1 MSMRNE
7 NILLYILRI
16 TLTFPFLIGVVAGL
30 TSCQQSSPIPMGSGL
45 NVIATTSL
53 VGDVVSQ
60 MGGDKISV
68 DVLLP
73 LGTDPHSF
81 SPTPRDA
88 AKIADAKIIF
98 ANGVGLEAFL
108 KPLLD
113 NIGGSSKV
121 VEVSDGIK
129 YRTMVDEGSKSN
141 LQVDDPHT
149 WMDPNNVIIWVDNIV
164 RALSEQD
171 PNNAA
176 YYHKNGQ
183 AYQAKLR
190 ELDSWIHSES
200 SVIPEQD
207 RKLVTDHLVFG
218 YFSNEYGYSQVGTI
232 IPGFSSLAEPS
243 AKDIAQI
250 EDTIRSLGVKA
261 IFINVGGNTNLA
273 QRISDDTGIKL
284 VPLYM
289 HSLSDIGG
297 EAGSYIDFMRYDVTS
312 MINALK

>member
-1 MSMRNE
+1 MRNA
-7 NILLYILRI
+7 NIFLNLIRI
-16 TLTFPFLIGVVAGL
+16 TLTFPVLIAMVAGL
-30 TSCQQSSPIPMGSGL
+30 AACQQSSPVPVGSEL
-45 NVIATTSL
+45 NVVATTSL

-60 MGGDKISV
+60 VGGDKISV

-81 SPTPRDA
+81 SPTPQDA
-88 AKIADAKIIF
+88 AAIADAKIIF

-108 KPLLD
+108 KPLMD

-121 VEVSDGIK
+121 VEVSGGIK
-129 YRTMVDEGSKSN
+129 YRTMVDEGSKTN
-141 LQVDDPHT
+141 QQVDDPHT

-171 PNNAA
+171 PNNAP
-176 YYHKNGQ
+176 YYHENGQ

-190 ELDSWIHSES
+190 ELDAWIHSES

-218 YFSNEYGYSQVGTI
+218 YFSTEYGFSQVGTI

-250 EDTIRSLGVKA
+250 EDTIRSMGVKA
-261 IFINVGGNTNLA
+261 IFINVGGNANLA
-273 QRISDDTGIKL
+273 QRISEDTGIKL

-289 HSLSDIGG
+289 HSLSDVGG
-297 EAGSYIDFMRYDVTS
+297 EAGNYLDFMRYDVTS
-312 MINALK
+312 IINALK

>member
-1 MSMRNE
+1 MRNA
-7 NILLYILRI
+7 NILLNLIRI
-16 TLTFPFLIGVVAGL
+16 TLSIPILFGMLAGL
-30 TSCQQSSPIPMGSGL
+30 VSCQQPSPVPDGNKL
-45 NVIATTSL
+45 NVVATTSL

-60 MGGDKISV
+60 VGGDKISV

-81 SPTPRDA
+81 SPTPQDA
-88 AKIADAKIIF
+88 AAIADAQIIF

-108 KPLLD
+108 KPLMD

-129 YRTMVDEGSKSN
+129 YLTMVDEGSKSN
-141 LQVDDPHT
+141 QQVDDPHT

-164 RALSEQD
+164 QALSEQD

-176 YYHKNGQ
+176 YYHENGQ
-183 AYQAKLR
+183 AYKVKLR
-190 ELDSWIHSES
+190 ELDAWIRSES

-207 RKLVTDHLVFG
+207 RKLVTDHRVFG
-218 YFSNEYGYSQVGTI
+218 YFSNEYGFSQVGTI

-250 EDTIRSLGVKA
+250 EDTIRSLGVRA
-261 IFINVGGNTNLA
+261 IFINVGGNANLA
-273 QRISDDTGIKL
+273 QRISEDTGIKL

-289 HSLSDIGG
+289 HSLSDVGG
-297 EAGSYIDFMRYDVTS
+297 LAGSYIDFMRYDVTS